1 MGPIEWISDASLRR
15 RACRSERSLAAEF
28 AHLAAELAPAA
39 SREYLFSS
47 QTIPAG
53 GDNATFDH
61 QPHRRIAVADIKDL
75 LAGREMPG
83 RTTREAQRELQLTGC
98 QRREDLGFSVF
109 EQHMRCL
116 DICVSDC
123 VVRCRSRSPR
133 RTTDDCAAASGM
145 AG

>member
-1 MGPIEWISDASLRR
+1 MGPIKWISDASLRR

-28 AHLAAELAPAA
+28 AHLAAELARAA

-53 GDNATFDH
+53 GNNATFDY
-61 QPHRRIAVADIKDL
+61 QPHRCIAVADIKDL

-98 QRREDLGFSVF
+98 QRREDLSFSVF
-109 EQHMRCL
+109 EQHIR
-116 DICVSDC
+116 VSIFAFQIASFGTD
-123 VVRCRSRSPR
+123 RESLR
-133 RTTDDCAAASGM
+133 RTTDDCARA
-145 AG
+145 